1 MAKKYDVVAI
11 VGSYE
16 KDGETKKRYK
26 NVGMVNE
33 NDKGNLSLLL
43 THPITIDDEGKVV
56 QWLGLYEPQNK
67 DSNEIPY

>member
-1 MAKKYDVVAI
+1 MAKKFDVVAI
-11 VGSYE
+11 VGEYQ

-56 QWLGLYEPQNK
+56 QWLGLYESK
-67 DSNEIPY
+67 DKDDDINF

>member
-1 MAKKYDVVAI
+1 MAKKFDVVAI
-11 VGSYE
+11 IGEYQ

-26 NVGMVNE
+26 NVGIVNE

-56 QWLGLYEPQNK
+56 QWLGLYETK
-67 DSNEIPY
+67 DKDDDINF